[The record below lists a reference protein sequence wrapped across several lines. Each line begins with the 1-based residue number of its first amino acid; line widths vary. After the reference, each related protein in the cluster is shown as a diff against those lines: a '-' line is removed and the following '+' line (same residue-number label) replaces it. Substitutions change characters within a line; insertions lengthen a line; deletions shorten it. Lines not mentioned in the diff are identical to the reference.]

1 MFGVRYPLTKMEE
14 IEFEFIQ
21 EDLPKI
27 LSSMKVGA
35 YRIRQL
41 VLSLRNFSR
50 LDESEVTA
58 VDIHE
63 GINSTLLILQ
73 HRLKSNAIDELES
86 LSIECQALP

>member
-1 MFGVRYPLTKMEE
+1 MEE

-50 LDESEVTA
+50 LDESEVKA